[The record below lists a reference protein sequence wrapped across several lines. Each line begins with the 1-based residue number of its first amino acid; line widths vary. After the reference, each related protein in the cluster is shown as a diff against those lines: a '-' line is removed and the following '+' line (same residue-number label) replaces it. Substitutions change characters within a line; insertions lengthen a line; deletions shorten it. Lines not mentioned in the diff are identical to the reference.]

1 MAEADYPGQIARR
14 RGALIEY
21 LEPELAR
28 RKSTLDHAQAAALD
42 RLQQLADEL
51 TAFRSARKSA
61 LRRLFAP
68 PDVPRGVYL
77 GRRRPRKNVPDGQLL
92 RERQNTAQN
101 ARPFPRVHARRA
113 RGAGNAQPRYRSADG
128 RRRTDRR

>member
-77 GRRRPRKNVPDGQLL
+77 
-92 RERQNTAQN
+92 
-101 ARPFPRVHARRA
+101 
-113 RGAGNAQPRYRSADG
+113 
-128 RRRTDRR
+128 

>member
-1 MAEADYPGQIARR
+1 MTGQIARR
-14 RGALIEY
+14 HGALIEY

-28 RKSTLDHAQAAALD
+28 RRSTLDHAQAAALD

-51 TAFRSARKSA
+51 TAFRSAREST

-77 GRRRPRKNVPDGQLL
+77 WVAWD
-92 RERQNTAQN
+92 A
-101 ARPFPRVHARRA
+101 ARP
-113 RGAGNAQPRYRSADG
+113 S
-128 RRRTDRR
+128 